1 MFKSGTVPD
10 GAVSLWWWMV
20 GRKMP
25 CFVSINM
32 SGNTTP
38 FGVVFLC
45 ANIIVMSHVDLLH
58 GAAVAKINEIRQT
71 QEVPPAMQA
80 VYDYLHQKQ
89 IDKAAKIKAKQA
101 EYTK

>member
-1 MFKSGTVPD
+1 ME
-10 GAVSLWWWMV
+10 
-20 GRKMP
+20 
-25 CFVSINM
+25 
-32 SGNTTP
+32 
-38 FGVVFLC
+38 
-45 ANIIVMSHVDLLH
+45 IIKQLSEQIDDELDDAHKYIKKALKEKEKYPQIADVYYRLSNEEMSHVDLLH

>member
-1 MFKSGTVPD
+1 ME
-10 GAVSLWWWMV
+10 
-20 GRKMP
+20 
-25 CFVSINM
+25 
-32 SGNTTP
+32 
-38 FGVVFLC
+38 
-45 ANIIVMSHVDLLH
+45 IIKQLSEQIDDELDDAHKYIKKALKEKEKYPQIADVYYRLSNEEMSHVDLLH

-101 EYTK
+101 EYAK